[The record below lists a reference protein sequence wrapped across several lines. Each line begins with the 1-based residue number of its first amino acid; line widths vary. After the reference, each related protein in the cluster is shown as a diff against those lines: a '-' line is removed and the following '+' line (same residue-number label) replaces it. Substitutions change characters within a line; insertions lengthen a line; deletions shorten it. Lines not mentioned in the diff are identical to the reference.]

1 MVADNLLV
9 IYVYNNLGL
18 DCHVHIRNN
27 PKAKICGYNLKEH
40 QIIFGYT
47 DRFGWASLSSN
58 DVIIVPYKSYG
69 YCISPESVDKL
80 VIGS

>member
-18 DCHVHIRNN
+18 DCPIHNT
-27 PKAKICGYNLKEH
+27 KAKICGYNLKEH
-40 QIIFGYT
+40 QIIFGYNS
-47 DRFGWASLSSN
+47 DRFGWTSLSSN
-58 DVIIVPYKSYG
+58 NVIIVPYKSYR